1 MKHPLFASNCH
12 NGFNGFAINVV
23 VRSIRKPACCYKLS
37 DIFQNKKY
45 YRYKTTILAYKEF
58 LTNPSHTNKRELPLN
73 CSCYI
78 GRYQTPD
85 L

>member
-12 NGFNGFAINVV
+12 NGFNRFVINVF
-23 VRSIRKPACCYKLS
+23 RSQPDVISYQTYSRIKNIT
-37 DIFQNKKY
+37 DI
-45 YRYKTTILAYKEF
+45 KTTREAYKEF
-58 LTNPSHTNKRELPLN
+58 LVNASHTNKRELPLN